1 MLLSLQY
8 AFWRPNASWWLKFS
22 WPINVDLWT
31 DEGHE
36 HFVFLGSL
44 YRCVTHY
51 IVVQAK
57 ADCFISQEVLGNQL
71 SSNILLLFKNWN
83 AILFQPWNWY
93 QLRVTHQ
100 QSCWVNQRAEQQGFS
115 YPVPLPQFLWQ
126 ILFFRLFIFPRSCKA
141 KTPNWIETSSV
152 NCAGVS
158 SVTSE
163 LFEGLLA
170 CGQFSVKQGKN
181 SVLLIIAGA
190 QKGIEGSKETS

>member
-36 HFVFLGSL
+36 HFGFLGSL

-115 YPVPLPQFLWQ
+115 Y
-126 ILFFRLFIFPRSCKA
+126 
-141 KTPNWIETSSV
+141 
-152 NCAGVS
+152 
-158 SVTSE
+158 
-163 LFEGLLA
+163 
-170 CGQFSVKQGKN
+170 
-181 SVLLIIAGA
+181 SVLLPSFYDRFYFSDYLSFPGPVKPRHLTELRPLQLIVQGSALSPLSYL
-190 QKGIEGSKETS
+190 KGS